1 MLNQIKEGGIVLKK
15 TITKEKG
22 VRVGR
27 VIGEEVENGEENK
40 EDEQRKEKEAQN
52 NLFKKLKDIVDDRFR
67 DLNPQKNKP
76 RRRRSS
82 SGSESD

>member
-40 EDEQRKEKEAQN
+40 EDEQRKEKEA
-52 NLFKKLKDIVDDRFR
+52 
-67 DLNPQKNKP
+67 
-76 RRRRSS
+76 
-82 SGSESD
+82 